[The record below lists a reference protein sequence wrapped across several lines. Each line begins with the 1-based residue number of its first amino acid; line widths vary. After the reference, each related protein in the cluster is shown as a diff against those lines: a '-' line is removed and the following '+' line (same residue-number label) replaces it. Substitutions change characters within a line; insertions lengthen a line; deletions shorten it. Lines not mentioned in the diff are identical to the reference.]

1 MQRVLT
7 VFLVVMLAGVTLGS
21 AGCLLQGQGRAEAL
35 ADAVHGMVDETRW
48 GRAELAADRVAPA
61 FRERFVQAH
70 AKWGQ
75 SIEIADVD
83 LGTLR
88 MASDE
93 ESATA
98 VLTVSWYALDTMD
111 LATTQI
117 RQRWEHKGGNYV
129 LAREAVIGGDAR
141 LLERAAPAAPQPAT
155 PRAGTPRTEAS
166 RTPNDG

>member
-1 MQRVLT
+1 
-7 VFLVVMLAGVTLGS
+7 
-21 AGCLLQGQGRAEAL
+21 
-35 ADAVHGMVDETRW
+35 MVDETRW

-83 LGTLR
+83 LATLR

-98 VLTVSWYALDTMD
+98 ILTVSWYALDTMD

-117 RQRWEHKGGNYV
+117 RQRWEHEGGNYV

-155 PRAGTPRTEAS
+155 RTTPRTEAS

>member
-1 MQRVLT
+1 MQRALT

-155 PRAGTPRTEAS
+155 RRASTPRTEAS

>member
-1 MQRVLT
+1 
-7 VFLVVMLAGVTLGS
+7 
-21 AGCLLQGQGRAEAL
+21 
-35 ADAVHGMVDETRW
+35 MVDETRW

-83 LGTLR
+83 LATLR

-98 VLTVSWYALDTMD
+98 ILTVSWYALDTMD

-129 LAREAVIGGDAR
+129 LAREAVISGDAR
-141 LLERAAPAAPQPAT
+141 LLERAAPATPQPAST
-155 PRAGTPRTEAS
+155 PRRATTTPRTEAA

>member
-1 MQRVLT
+1 MQRILT
-7 VFLVVMLAGVTLGS
+7 VFLVAMLAGVTLVS

-83 LGTLR
+83 LATLR

-98 VLTVSWYALDTMD
+98 ILTVSWYALDTMD

-129 LAREAVIGGDAR
+129 LAREAVIAGDAR

-155 PRAGTPRTEAS
+155 RTTPRTEAAS
-166 RTPNDG
+166 TPNDG

>member
-1 MQRVLT
+1 MQRVFIT
-7 VFLVVMLAGVTLGS
+7 VVLVSIFAST
-21 AGCLLQGQGRAEAL
+21 GCLLQGQGRAEAL

-61 FRERFVQAH
+61 FRERFVKAH
-70 AKWGQ
+70 ARWGQ
-75 SIEIADVD
+75 TIEIADVD

-88 MASDE
+88 MARDE

-98 VLTVSWYALDTMD
+98 ILTVSWYALDTMD

-129 LAREAVIGGDAR
+129 LARESVIAGDAR
-141 LLERAAPAAPQPAT
+141 LLEFAQPAAPEPAT
-155 PRAGTPRTEAS
+155 ARTPRDEAM
-166 RTPNDG
+166 RTPSAL